1 MAKILLVDDDPTNN
15 DLLKMFLELE
25 AFEVSAVRNLEQAR
39 LNLEPSINLVL
50 LDYHLDKNTRGV
62 DLLKDIRAGMTQAAV
77 STPVII
83 TSGDDRV
90 MDLSLELGA
99 SLFMQKPFSPSALV
113 VEIRRFLAS

>member
-25 AFEVSAVRNLEQAR
+25 AFEVSAVRSLDQAR
-39 LNLEPSINLVL
+39 EVLASSINLVL

-62 DLLKDIRAGMTQAAV
+62 ELLKEIRAGETPALP

-90 MDLSLELGA
+90 IDMSLELGA
-99 SLFMQKPFSPSALV
+99 SLFMHKPFSPSALV
-113 VEIRRFLAS
+113 VEIRRFLTS